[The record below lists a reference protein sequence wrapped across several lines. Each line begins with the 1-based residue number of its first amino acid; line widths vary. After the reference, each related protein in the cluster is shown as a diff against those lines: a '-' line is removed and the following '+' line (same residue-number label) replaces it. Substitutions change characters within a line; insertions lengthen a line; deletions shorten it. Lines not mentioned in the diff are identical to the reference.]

1 MKHQLLVFVK
11 APQLAQAKRRLAAG
25 IGDVA
30 AWRFYRETVRGTLA
44 RLARDERW
52 QTSIYVT
59 PDRFAVA
66 GWLWPRGLARRPQG
80 GGDLGARMSR
90 ALRERPPGPVV
101 LVGSDIPSLTAA
113 HVERAFRALGQ
124 ADVVFG
130 PAIDG
135 GYWLI
140 GLARRRTRSIALD
153 GVRWSTEWALSDTR
167 AAIGSHHSVTL
178 IDALWDVDDAAGY
191 ERLRRAERG
200 TATLSLRRP
209 SLSHAPE
216 GAA

>member
-1 MKHQLLVFVK
+1 MKRQLLVFVK
-11 APQLAQAKRRLAAG
+11 APRLAQAKRRLAAG
-25 IGDVA
+25 IGDVE
-30 AWRFYRETVRGTLA
+30 AWRFYRHTMRGILA
-44 RLARDERW
+44 RLARDGRW

-59 PDRFAVA
+59 PDRFAVG
-66 GWLWPRGLARRPQG
+66 GWLWPPGLARWPQG
-80 GGDLGARMSR
+80 TGDLGARMSR

-124 ADVVFG
+124 ADAVFG

-167 AAIGSHHSVTL
+167 AAIGPRHSIAL

-191 ERLRRAERG
+191 ERLRRTQRG
-200 TATLSLRRP
+200 TAALSFRRP
-209 SLSHAPE
+209 SL
-216 GAA
+216 